1 MTYISNIY
9 ENILKFLSQNQ
20 VANLFILLEYLL
32 LLIYVINLN
41 VSNYVLKWSFIF
53 IVIYI
58 VVNFII

>member
-20 VANLFILLEYLL
+20 AVNLFILLEYLL